1 LLRQKVITR
10 QTVTR
15 RILIIEDTP
24 TIARVQKHI
33 AQKVGYEADI
43 AGSLAEA
50 KKLVEE
56 HSYFCSVVD
65 FILPDAPKGEAIPF
79 TIASDI
85 PTIVMTGNL
94 DETTRNIV
102 EKHPIIDY
110 ITKENKQAYQYLE
123 KQLARLPRNEQVQ
136 VLVVD
141 DSAATRHHICNLL
154 TRHKYQTI
162 EAVDG
167 VDALKVLAENPKI
180 SVIITDNEMPNMN
193 GDELCVEIRRLY
205 SNDEKAIIGISA
217 LDTLHLST
225 RFLKSGADDY
235 LRKPFNNEEFY
246 CRLSQNVD
254 MLENIKTIRL
264 QANTDYLTKLPNR
277 RYFFG
282 EANSHL
288 KAAKLA
294 ENSVSLAMIDI
305 DHFKSINDN
314 YGHDA
319 GDEVLKG
326 LSQCMAKYFKNNL
339 VGRFGGEE
347 FAVYFADQ
355 DRYESLQRLEK
366 FRLFVEKH
374 SPEFSKDR
382 IKFTLS
388 IGFHNGPI
396 YSLDELIKQADLKL
410 YQAKESGRNKLIS

>member
-1 LLRQKVITR
+1 M
-10 QTVTR
+10 TR

-50 KKLVEE
+50 KELISK
-56 HSYFCSVVD
+56 HSFFCAVVD
-65 FILPDAPKGEAIPF
+65 FILPDAPNGEAVPC
-79 TIASDI
+79 TIEADI

-123 KQLARLPRNEQVQ
+123 KQLARLPRNEQIL

-154 TRHKYQTI
+154 TRHKYQTL

-288 KAAKLA
+288 KAAKVSDT
-294 ENSVSLAMIDI
+294 SVSLAMIDV

-319 GDEVLKG
+319 GDDVLKG
-326 LSQCMAKYFKNNL
+326 LSQCMAKYFEDNL

-355 DRYESLQRLEK
+355 DPQESLQRLEK

-374 SPEFSKDR
+374 SPEFSKDH

-388 IGFHNGPI
+388 IGFHNGPV

-410 YQAKESGRNKLIS
+410 YQAKDTGRNKLVS

>member
-1 LLRQKVITR
+1 
-10 QTVTR
+10 
-15 RILIIEDTP
+15 
-24 TIARVQKHI
+24 
-33 AQKVGYEADI
+33 
-43 AGSLAEA
+43 
-50 KKLVEE
+50 
-56 HSYFCSVVD
+56 
-65 FILPDAPKGEAIPF
+65 
-79 TIASDI
+79 
-85 PTIVMTGNL
+85 
-94 DETTRNIV
+94 
-102 EKHPIIDY
+102 
-110 ITKENKQAYQYLE
+110 
-123 KQLARLPRNEQVQ
+123 LPRNEQIL

-288 KAAKLA
+288 KAAKVSDT
-294 ENSVSLAMIDI
+294 SVSLAMIDI

-326 LSQCMAKYFKNNL
+326 LSQCMAKYFEDNL

-355 DRYESLQRLEK
+355 DPQESLQRLEK

-374 SPEFSKDR
+374 SSEFSKDH

-388 IGFHNGPI
+388 IGFHNGPV

-410 YQAKESGRNKLIS
+410 YQAKDTGRNKLVS

>member
-1 LLRQKVITR
+1 M
-10 QTVTR
+10 TR

-50 KKLVEE
+50 KELISK
-56 HSYFCSVVD
+56 HSYFCAVVD
-65 FILPDAPKGEAIPF
+65 FILPDAPTGEAVPC
-79 TIASDI
+79 TIAADI

-123 KQLARLPRNEQVQ
+123 KQLARLPRNEQIL

-154 TRHKYQTI
+154 TRHKYQTL

-167 VDALKVLAENPKI
+167 IDALKVLAENPSI
-180 SVIITDNEMPNMN
+180 AVIITDNEMPNMN

-205 SNDEKAIIGISA
+205 SNDEKAVIGISA
-217 LDTLHLST
+217 YDTLHLST

-294 ENSVSLAMIDI
+294 NTSVSLAMIDI
-305 DHFKSINDN
+305 DYFKSINDN

-326 LSQCMAKYFKNNL
+326 LSQCLAKYFEENL

-355 DRYESLQRLEK
+355 DTNESLQRLEK

-388 IGFHNGPI
+388 IGFHNGPV

-410 YQAKESGRNKLIS
+410 YQAKESGRNKLVN

>member
-1 LLRQKVITR
+1 
-10 QTVTR
+10 VTR

-43 AGSLAEA
+43 AGNLAEA
-50 KKLVEE
+50 KELISK
-56 HSYFCSVVD
+56 HSYFCAVVD
-65 FILPDAPKGEAIPF
+65 FILPDAPTGEAVPC
-79 TIASDI
+79 TIAADI

-123 KQLARLPRNEQVQ
+123 KQLARLPRNEQIL

-167 VDALKVLAENPKI
+167 VDALKVLAENPQI

-205 SNDEKAIIGISA
+205 SNDEKAVIGISA
-217 LDTLHLST
+217 YDTLHLST

-282 EANSHL
+282 EANNHL
-288 KAAKLA
+288 KAAKMSDT
-294 ENSVSLAMIDI
+294 SVSLAMIDI

-326 LSQCMAKYFKNNL
+326 LSQCMAKYFGDNL

-355 DRYESLQRLEK
+355 DPQESLQRLEK

-374 SPEFSKDR
+374 SSEFSKDH

-410 YQAKESGRNKLIS
+410 YQAKDSGRNKLVS